1 MKKLFV
7 IAGNRQQYDN
17 WCSTVIRAKR
27 YGPETFFIYVNGA
40 DTLRGHSD
48 PDGICVGTWQN
59 RPDIQDIL
67 QQLFVS
73 CRNREKM
80 IKLQSL
86 RMLVNQTYIGA
97 IPSNDTGRY
106 DWTMQTK

>member
-17 WCSTVIRAKR
+17 WCSMVIRAKR
-27 YGPETFFIYVNGA
+27 YGPETFFIYVSGV
-40 DTLRGHSD
+40 DTLRGTSD
-48 PDGICVGTWQN
+48 PDGICVGSWQN
-59 RPDIQDIL
+59 RSDIQDIL

-73 CRNREKM
+73 CRSREKLV
-80 IKLQSL
+80 KLQSL
-86 RMLVNQTYIGA
+86 RMLVNQTYLGA
-97 IPSNDTGRY
+97 GRDSGTWRY